1 MNLRTRKI
9 IFFFFFL
16 VSFPPL
22 VGRPKNRKNGEFV
35 LIGNELDEVNNS
47 RLKVRTPFD
56 TDVVCDFETM
66 VIK

>member
-1 MNLRTRKI
+1 M
-9 IFFFFFL
+9 
-16 VSFPPL
+16 
-22 VGRPKNRKNGEFV
+22 GRPKNRKNGEFV